1 MKTKIF
7 PIEAINAVTGQ
18 IVDSAME
25 VHRVLGPGLLESVYE
40 ACLAREIS
48 NRGLKFERQFPVAV
62 VYKNEKLDIGFRID
76 LFVENCVVVELKV
89 VDEILPIHEA
99 QILTYLK
106 LSENRVGLIL
116 NFNVRWMKNGIQ
128 RIIL

>member
-7 PIEAINAVTGQ
+7 PIEEVNEITGQ
-18 IVDSAME
+18 IVDSAIE

-40 ACLAREIS
+40 ACLVREIS

-76 LFVENCVVVELKV
+76 LFVGNCVVVELKV
-89 VDEILPIHEA
+89 VEEILPIHEA

-106 LSENRVGLIL
+106 LTGNRVGLIL

>member
-7 PIEAINAVTGQ
+7 PIEEVNAVTGQ
-18 IVDSAME
+18 MVDSAME

-89 VDEILPIHEA
+89 VDEILPIHET

-106 LSENRVGLIL
+106 LTENRVGLIL